1 MLSFLSLLVPVAI
14 KFFDIYL
21 SRLKDNKEAWEA
33 FQVFQRQLD
42 AYRSKRVYE
51 SAKGQR
57 ARLNEEPKQTD
68 VSTSDK

>member
-33 FQVFQRQLD
+33 FQRFQREMD
-42 AYRSKRVYE
+42 AYRAKRVYE

-57 ARLNEEPKQTD
+57 ARLDEKID
-68 VSTSDK
+68 DGSSDK